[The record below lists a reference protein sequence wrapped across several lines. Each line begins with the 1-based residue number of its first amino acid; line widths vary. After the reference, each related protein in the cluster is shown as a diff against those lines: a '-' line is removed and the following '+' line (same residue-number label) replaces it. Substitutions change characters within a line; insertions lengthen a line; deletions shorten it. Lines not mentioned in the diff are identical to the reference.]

1 MVNTLFQ
8 KREEHGVTC
17 KSGGSSKQVD
27 YIFGRHSK
35 VKDINCKVVAGWSV
49 ERKTAYGGVQND
61 SGSEE
66 DEKDKG
72 KLEKQMVRVDKRRML
87 CAFQGYLEVFQDQ
100 LT

>member
-35 VKDINCKVVAGWSV
+35 VKDINCKVVAGGSV
-49 ERKTAYGGVQND
+49 ERQNR
-61 SGSEE
+61 
-66 DEKDKG
+66 
-72 KLEKQMVRVDKRRML
+72 MVVCRMTLVVRKMKRIR
-87 CAFQGYLEVFQDQ
+87 AN
-100 LT
+100 